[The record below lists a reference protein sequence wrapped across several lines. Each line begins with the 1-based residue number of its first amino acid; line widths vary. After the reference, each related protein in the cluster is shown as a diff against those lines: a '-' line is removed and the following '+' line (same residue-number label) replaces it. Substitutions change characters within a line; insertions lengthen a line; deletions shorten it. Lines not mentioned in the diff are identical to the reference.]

1 MAEDPH
7 LTTIATSEAADD
19 TTHEPLEVATL
30 FASKLAS
37 RERHVCFL
45 LGAGASKSAGLPDM
59 VDLKRTLLEREAN
72 AGGDDLA
79 RLLADRTVEQGLTWL
94 RKAGAVLESGEDTL
108 GDYTKAI
115 VEDLDQ
121 RLSSEIMLVISE
133 STYSLSAFEDLA
145 RWLRVSAY
153 TRPVELF
160 TLNYDLLLEEALEN
174 VGAPYFD
181 GFIGSYSGKFRA
193 DLVDSG
199 GSSQVDS
206 MPTFFHRLW
215 KLHGSIS
222 WTRDDENAIVRLG
235 RIASSGEIAA
245 IHPSESKYDDS
256 RRAPFVIL
264 HDRLRRSLLEPETM
278 LVVAGYSFGDQHVNE
293 LIYDAV
299 KARPRSEF
307 VFTFFGDIPDEVAAL
322 AVNWK
327 NVTAL
332 GRSEAITGGVR
343 GGWEADPDKR
353 PGSDVWDST
362 KKFQLGD
369 FGRLSSFLA
378 RSASLSAPTDQTAG

>member
-1 MAEDPH
+1 MAEASQ
-7 LTTIATSEAADD
+7 TTSILFAASTDE
-19 TTHEPLEVATL
+19 TVHEPLDVATL

-59 VDLKRTLLEREAN
+59 LDLKKTLLRREASN
-72 AGGDDLA
+72 GGDDFA
-79 RLLADRTVEQGLTWL
+79 RLLSNRTVEQGLTWL
-94 RKAGAVLESGEDTL
+94 RKAGAVLETDQEAIGE
-108 GDYTKAI
+108 YTKAI
-115 VEDLDQ
+115 VEELDQ

-133 STYSLSAFEDLA
+133 SDYTLSAFEDLA

-181 GFIGSYSGKFRA
+181 GFIGTYSGRFRA
-193 DLVDSG
+193 DLIDNAASF
-199 GSSQVDS
+199 QIDS
-206 MPTFFHRLW
+206 MPAFFHLLW

-222 WTRDDENAIVRLG
+222 WTRTQGNAIVRLG
-235 RIASSGEIAA
+235 RIAAAGEIAA

-278 LVVAGYSFGDQHVNE
+278 LIVAGYSFGDQHINE
-293 LIYDAV
+293 MIYDAV
-299 KARPRSEF
+299 MARPRSEF
-307 VFTFFGDIPDEVAAL
+307 VFTFYGDIPDEVAAVAL
-322 AVNWK
+322 KWK

-343 GGWEADPDKR
+343 GVWEGDPER
-353 PGSDVWDST
+353 GPSSDVWNSANE
-362 KKFQLGD
+362 FLLGD
-369 FGRLSSFLA
+369 FTHLSSFLA
-378 RSASLSAPTDQTAG
+378 RSASLSAPTEQTAG